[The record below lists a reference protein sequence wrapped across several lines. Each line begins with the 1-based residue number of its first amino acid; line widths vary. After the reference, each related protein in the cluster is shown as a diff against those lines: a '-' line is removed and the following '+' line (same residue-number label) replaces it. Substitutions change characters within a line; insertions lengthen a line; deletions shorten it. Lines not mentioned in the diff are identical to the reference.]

1 MEKQDFI
8 AKIKQLS
15 SSVENLTDKISN
27 EEQTKNALIMPFFM
41 TLGYNIFDPT
51 EFIPEFTA
59 DVGIKKGERVDYAIQ
74 LNDSIAMLVEAK
86 ELGADLNNHS
96 SQLHRYFNV
105 TDARFSI
112 LTNGDEYRFFTDLDK
127 PNIMD
132 SNPFL
137 TIEMSNIKDSQINEL
152 FKFVKEN
159 FDSDKISSTASD
171 LKYVSQIAT
180 FFTQQINDTTDDF
193 VRIVLNEIGYE
204 GQKNARVL
212 DEFRPMV
219 GRGIQSLINERVN
232 ERLSHALDSTKSAE
246 EPATIVLS
254 VGEDENEVEGK
265 AKNEIVT
272 TSEELEVYTIAKA
285 ILRNTIPTDRV
296 FYRDNKAYF
305 NVLIDNNIRR
315 WVLRAFF
322 NSVHSWIILNDEKN
336 TRIDFENPVDL
347 LNYSD
352 QIVKIAV
359 QFA

>member
-1 MEKQDFI
+1 MEKQDFV
-8 AKIKQLS
+8 ARTKQLS
-15 SSVENLTDKISN
+15 ATVENLSDKISN

-41 TLGYNIFDPT
+41 NLGYNIFDPT

-74 LNDSIAMLVEAK
+74 LNNSIAMLVEAK
-86 ELGADLNNHS
+86 ELGSDLNNHS

-105 TDARFSI
+105 TDAKFSI

-137 TIEMSNIKDSQINEL
+137 TIHVSNIKDNQINEL
-152 FKFVKEN
+152 FKFVKDN

-171 LKYVSQIAT
+171 LKYVSQISI
-180 FFTQQINDTTDDF
+180 FFTQQIVNPSDDF

-219 GRGIQSLINERVN
+219 GRGSQALINERVN
-232 ERLSHALDSTKSAE
+232 ERLSHALDSTKTAE
-246 EPATIVLS
+246 EPTS
-254 VGEDENEVEGK
+254 VVVNIDDNNVDE
-265 AKNEIVT
+265 AIKNEIVT

-285 ILRNTIPTDRV
+285 VLRNTLKTSRV
-296 FYRDNKAYF
+296 FYRDDKAYF
-305 NVLIDNNIRR
+305 NVLIDNNIGK

-322 NSVHSWIILNDEKN
+322 NSVHSWVILNDGNN
-336 TRIDFENPVDL
+336 TKIEFDNPVDL
-347 LNYSD
+347 LNFSD
-352 QIVKIAV
+352 KIIAV
-359 QFA
+359 AQQYV

>member
-1 MEKQDFI
+1 MEKQDFV
-8 AKIKQLS
+8 AKTKQLS
-15 SSVENLTDKISN
+15 ATVENLSDKISN

-41 TLGYNIFDPT
+41 NLGYNIFDPT

-74 LNDSIAMLVEAK
+74 LNDSVAMLIEAK
-86 ELGADLNNHS
+86 ELGSDLNNHS

-105 TDARFSI
+105 TDAKFSI

-132 SNPFL
+132 TNPFL
-137 TIEMSNIKDSQINEL
+137 TIHLSNIKDNQINEL

-171 LKYVSQIAT
+171 LKYVSQIST
-180 FFTQQINDTTDDF
+180 FFTQQISSPSDDF

-204 GQKNARVL
+204 GQKNSRVL

-219 GRGIQSLINERVN
+219 GRGIQALINERVN
-232 ERLSHALDSTKSAE
+232 ERLSHALDSTKTAE
-246 EPATIVLS
+246 EPTS
-254 VGEDENEVEGK
+254 VVVSIDGDQADKE

-285 ILRNTIPTDRV
+285 ILRNTLKTDRV

-305 NVLIDNNIRR
+305 NVLIDDNIRK

-322 NSVHSWIILNDEKN
+322 NTVHSWITLNDGNN
-336 TRIDFENPVDL
+336 TRIDFDNPVDL
-347 LNYSD
+347 INYSD
-352 QIVKIAV
+352 EIIAV
-359 QFA
+359 ANQYI